1 MQNEVHFRDDIRFSY
16 DELEKKL
23 RVKDGDKLKVFYLN
37 HDSDELF
44 LYILKAIDLL
54 DNTGGEGTVTPEVV
68 FPGSTV
74 TEDPELEENV
84 TIFVGGEP

>member
-1 MQNEVHFRDDIRFSY
+1 MSDIKFSY

-37 HDSDELF
+37 HDTDELF

-74 TEDPELEENV
+74 IDSPELEKSITV
-84 TIFVGGEP
+84 FVGGEP

>member
-1 MQNEVHFRDDIRFSY
+1 MNDIRFSY
-16 DELEKKL
+16 NELERKL
-23 RVKDGDKLKVFYLN
+23 RVKDGDKLKVFYLGK
-37 HDSDELF
+37 DSEELF

-54 DNTGGEGTVTPEVV
+54 DNTGGEGTVTPEAV

-74 TEDPELEENV
+74 TEDPDLDESV